1 MAGSNGF
8 RAGPHRKTFLG
19 PIAHDKLLGNGHV
32 VDCRLW
38 RHLRSSTVISPLQ
51 HFHPLLC
58 ELSLRILPQ
67 QHSDHSQ
74 GDQETIAQN
83 LGAVQS
89 LPEVQSVGAFEQEGS
104 VQAGAAH

>member
-1 MAGSNGF
+1 MASCNGF
-8 RAGPHRKTFLG
+8 RAGTYRKTFLG

-32 VDCRLW
+32 FDCSLW
-38 RHLRSSTVISPLQ
+38 RYLWCSTVISPLQ

-58 ELSLRILPQ
+58 KFSLRILPQ

-74 GDQETIAQN
+74 GDQEAIAQN

-89 LPEVQSVGAFEQEGS
+89 LPEVQSVGAFKQEGS
-104 VQAGAAH
+104 VQTGAAH